1 MNLTTRYAL
10 VCTTMMATATATF
23 AADQGEAGQHRQN
36 VPLQGQSQIFFRADK
51 LVGQS
56 AQTTVGQ
63 NLGKITEI
71 VFNTEKG
78 VYGVIKTEKDRLVAV
93 PWTLVTAVT
102 DKAVVFNTSP
112 QDVASAP
119 TFTDKQ
125 WGKLN
130 DPQFTQQLR
139 SHFKVQDTSMG
150 GSSAKGTEGV
160 SSGQGS
166 QDANSATKE
175 PSTNSAASDETK

>member
-1 MNLTTRYAL
+1 MNLTKKYAL
-10 VCTTMMATATATF
+10 ICTTLVVAATGTF
-23 AADQGEAGQHRQN
+23 AAEDSAQHHQN

-63 NLGKITEI
+63 NLGKISEI

-78 VYGVIKTEKDRLVAV
+78 IYGIVKTDKDRLVAV

-112 QDVASAP
+112 QALASAP
-119 TFTDKQ
+119 SFTDKQ
-125 WGKLN
+125 WSKLN

-139 SHFKVQDTSMG
+139 SHFKQDDTSMG
-150 GSSAKGTEGV
+150 GSSAKDTEGV
-160 SSGQGS
+160 SSGHEALDS
-166 QDANSATKE
+166 SATLKE
-175 PSTNSAASDETK
+175 SSTNSATSNETK